1 MPKKKKKVKVVEDS
15 KESSEVFYRNDTLIH
30 GDLAN
35 MKFNLN

>member
-1 MPKKKKKVKVVEDS
+1 MKLNKKKVKHEPEKKKED
-15 KESSEVFYRNDTLIH
+15 EVFYRNDTMIH

>member
-1 MPKKKKKVKVVEDS
+1 MPKKKKKVKVEDS
-15 KESSEVFYRNDTLIH
+15 KESSEVFYRNDTMIH